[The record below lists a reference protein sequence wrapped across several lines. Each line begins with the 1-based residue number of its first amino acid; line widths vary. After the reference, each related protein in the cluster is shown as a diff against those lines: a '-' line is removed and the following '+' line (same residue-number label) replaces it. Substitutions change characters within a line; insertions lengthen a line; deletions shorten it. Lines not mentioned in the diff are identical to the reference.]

1 MALQPAAGAK
11 DLNPRE
17 VERNRQISDQLAAV
31 YRLWGYQ
38 EVAPPSFE
46 RLDTLEA
53 GGGIDSRDVVR
64 LASDEPLGLRPEL
77 TASIARAASTRLG
90 QRPRPLRLWAS
101 GPTYRSSIADGG
113 HQRVSEQLQSGVEL
127 LGVRSAAADAELMRL
142 LLAAAGQLGLQASHA
157 PMLLVGHHGL
167 LHALLNQ
174 LPNEHRS
181 AARSALTSFD
191 SLALQQLP
199 LADVEKQR
207 LAHLMRLRGEPAQVL
222 YQLEQWLG
230 PVPLISELASTL
242 EAVAP
247 AAAQLGV
254 SVQLDPTF
262 QPHFALY
269 DGLVIKLVC
278 CGAEAPV
285 AIASGGRYDGLV
297 GRFCSDPAQAAGV
310 GFGFDLEAVRELL
323 DGQVPAPDAIKP
335 MLVAYAD
342 PSQLA
347 RALDALEALHH
358 EGKAAELL
366 SDPVGSEAEA
376 QLVAA
381 TRGCQGLHWLSP

>member
-1 MALQPAAGAK
+1 MALQPAAGAR
-11 DLNPRE
+11 DLNPRD
-17 VERNRQISDQLAAV
+17 VERNRQIGDQLAAV

-101 GPTYRSSIADGG
+101 GPTFRSSMGDGG

-127 LGVRSAAADAELMRL
+127 LGVSSAAADAELMRL
-142 LLAAAGQLGLQASHA
+142 LLAAAGRLGLHPSHA
-157 PMLLVGHHGL
+157 PILLVGHHGL
-167 LHALLNQ
+167 LTALLNQ
-174 LPNEHRS
+174 LPEQQRS
-181 AARSALTSFD
+181 AARAALTSFD
-191 SLALQQLP
+191 NLALQQLP
-199 LADVEKQR
+199 LAEVDRAR
-207 LAHLMRLRGEPAQVL
+207 LAQVMRLRGEPAQVL

-230 PVPLISELASTL
+230 PVPLIGELADTL
-242 EAVAP
+242 AAVAP
-247 AAAQLGV
+247 AASRLGV

-278 CGAEAPV
+278 RGAEAPV
-285 AIASGGRYDGLV
+285 AIASGGRYDALV
-297 GRFCSDPAQAAGV
+297 GRFCGDPAQAAGV
-310 GFGFDLEAVRELL
+310 GFGFDVEAIRELL
-323 DGQVPAPDAIKP
+323 EGQGPTPETVSPV
-335 MLVAYAD
+335 LVAYANAH
-342 PSQLA
+342 QLA
-347 RALDALEALHH
+347 GAIDALEALHQQ
-358 EGKAAELL
+358 GTAAELL
-366 SDPVGSEAEA
+366 SDPVANQDEAKR
-376 QLVAA
+376 VASA
-381 TRGCQGLHWLSP
+381 RGCLGLHWLGP